1 LAWRWWCWTAR
12 SPATSRPSPE
22 TFAETLLF
30 WATLMRNQA
39 VLPVDLAFA
48 DVPVLYLPGPPV
60 RTRRRPRSWKR

>member
-1 LAWRWWCWTAR
+1 MVLDCAFPGHLPTV
-12 SPATSRPSPE
+12 PE